1 MKLESNTMKSRTGA
15 LWIDQAGTGQTG
27 LSRGLDGPGESSLA
41 LRKLPEPAQTTDPHR
56 HRVYESIVDLIANP
70 ENPTPMVKLSERFN
84 KSPEFEMYVKL
95 EGFNPFG
102 SIKDRTAL
110 YLLRGTHLKEGQI
123 LAEPTA
129 GNTGIALAA
138 LANAQGTPIELA
150 VPEGTPEEKK
160 TLLRFLGA
168 ELLEVE
174 DELCPLFPTEGARGV
189 VKSLVESKAFNG
201 RYVSPNQYENEL
213 NVEAHYQTTG
223 PEIWN
228 QTGGR
233 IDYFFAAF
241 GTCGTIT
248 GVGRYLKERNPDIR
262 IIGIEPTSR
271 NHKLSGIKK
280 ISNLPDEFKPKILD
294 YSLIDDIIA
303 VDDDDAFEA
312 GIRLAQTEG
321 IMVGPTTGALLHA
334 AQLTAATSSG
344 VAVVIS
350 PDDATKYVSA
360 YAQYLDRQP

>member
-1 MKLESNTMKSRTGA
+1 MSSSTPVQINLARRSIS
-15 LWIDQAGTGQTG
+15 GQTV
-27 LSRGLDGPGESSLA
+27 SNGPNH
-41 LRKLPEPAQTTDPHR
+41 Q
-56 HRVYESIVDLIANP
+56 RVYDSIVDLIANP
-70 ENPTPMVKLSERFN
+70 DNPTPMVKLSERYN
-84 KSPEFEMYVKL
+84 PEPGFDIFIKL
-95 EGFNPFG
+95 ESFNPFG

-110 YLLRGTHLKEGQI
+110 YLLRGTHLAEDQI

-138 LANAQGTPIELA
+138 LANAQGSTIELA
-150 VPEGTPEEKK
+150 VPEATPEEKK

-189 VKSLVESKAFNG
+189 VKSMVESAAFGG

-213 NVEAHYQTTG
+213 NVEAHYRTTG

-228 QTGGR
+228 QTGGE

-248 GVGRYLKERNPDIR
+248 GVGRYLKERNPNIK
-262 IIGIEPTSR
+262 IIGIEPATR

-280 ISNLPDEFKPKILD
+280 ISDLPDEHKPKILD
-294 YSLIDDIIA
+294 YDLIDEIIA
-303 VDDDDAFEA
+303 VTDRDAFEA
-312 GIRLAQTEG
+312 AIELARTEG

-334 AQLTAATSSG
+334 ARQTGLTAKG
-344 VAVVIS
+344 RAVVIS
-350 PDDATKYVSA
+350 PDGAAKYVSA
-360 YAQYLDRQP
+360 YAEYLEDE